1 MFNGDKDTLE
11 PPKFDTL
18 FIQFRGDNHEVVL
31 PYCEVAN
38 GDIGELNQSSKSIL
52 VEIEKEETTLPFK
65 DFTKTI
71 EKIFDLKE
79 IVKLRIQKANAY
91 QIFDIYES

>member
-1 MFNGDKDTLE
+1 MFDGDKDTLE

-38 GDIGELNQSSKSIL
+38 GDIGELDHAANSIL
-52 VEIEKEETTLPFK
+52 ISVDKEEAKLSFK
-65 DFTKTI
+65 DFTNTI
-71 EKIFDLKE
+71 EKTFDLKE
-79 IVKLRIQKANAY
+79 IVKLRLQKANTY
-91 QIFDIYES
+91 QILDIYES